1 MAPEDLGTDKGQQ
14 IIEIWAKSVET
25 QMHFNEMQVK
35 SRQLGL
41 TFVTAA
47 LGVGI
52 VLLSEGDDFSFS
64 FSVFGYDLT
73 LHVSVLLTA
82 GAMLA
87 LQAVK
92 TLDLNVYH
100 RMLRG
105 AVTFGEDFERN
116 CLVPMVGLRK
126 GMTCSISHFSRFTDA
141 SAQEDETGKNHYG
154 GNIKVSAHDK
164 IRSFYRATQGFLAL
178 AAVALLIFT
187 NSSSFGSVSDTKK
200 LDASTPSTPSTI
212 EPTSSTA
219 GATDLNRQVENS
231 DATAP
236 TPSES
241 PTDKATSGSN

>member
-1 MAPEDLGTDKGQQ
+1 MDPKELGTDKGQQ

-52 VLLSEGDDFSFS
+52 VLLSDGDDFSFP
-64 FSVFGYDLT
+64 FSVAGYDLT
-73 LHVSVLLTA
+73 LHVSVLLIV

-92 TLDLNVYH
+92 TLDLKVYH

-116 CLVPMVGLRK
+116 CLIPMVGLRK
-126 GMTCSISHFSRFTDA
+126 GMTCSISHFSRYTDA
-141 SAQEDETGKNHYG
+141 SAQEDETGKNQYC
-154 GNIKVSAHDK
+154 GNSKVSAHDK
-164 IRSFYRATQGFLAL
+164 IRWFYRVTQGFLFFAAL
-178 AAVALLIFT
+178 ALLIFT
-187 NSSSFGSVSDTKK
+187 NNSSFGSGADTQK
-200 LDASTPSTPSTI
+200 LAASTPSTI
-212 EPTSSTA
+212 EATSPAARAS
-219 GATDLNRQVENS
+219 DLNEQEENT
-231 DATAP
+231 DATASL
-236 TPSES
+236 PSEN
-241 PTDKATSGSN
+241 PTEEATSGSN